1 MSETNESLNT
11 CFSCGK
17 PHPEVEMTL
26 SFGWGSKMDLLP
38 DAKGW
43 VCDECVVQKGVR
55 LSIGDVPL
63 PEDEGFSVIVRNLD
77 HHGRRRLPAVLDRE
91 GDPMTLEGVRE
102 SPRITSE
109 ERSQIEGW
117 LVHPLREEV
126 DPDLV
131 AKLLTAL
138 SESEARR
145 YTLMSQL
152 RTAEMALTDRAR
164 AVARRLTADEYEE
177 LLALENED
185 VTPAQVGRLREHLA
199 FQAKKATELKE
210 EVDELSQLHEELTSQ
225 IAALGA
231 RLRHQRR

>member
-26 SFGWGSKMDLLP
+26 SFGYGSKMDTLP

-55 LSIGDVPL
+55 LSVGDGPL
-63 PEDEGFSVIVRNLD
+63 LEDEGFSVIVRNLD

-91 GDPMTLEGVRE
+91 GDPMTLEGVRG

-109 ERSQIEGW
+109 ERSRIEGW

-185 VTPAQVGRLREHLA
+185 VTPAQVGRLREHVS
-199 FQAKKATELKE
+199 FQAKRALDLQKR
-210 EVDELSQLHEELTSQ
+210 VDELLRLHESQ
-225 IAALGA
+225 EASLSALET
-231 RLRHQRR
+231 RLRHLRR